1 MPVSIKKTFLSTPYE
16 GVSNLDE
23 KVREEVRKI
32 ALQNAFEHEGKTQDK
47 IVLAKILGTK
57 PEFRSKVKE
66 IIGEISEIV
75 AQVNQTS
82 FAEQKKEIE
91 EKYPELLKPK
101 EKVEEKEGLPPL
113 EGAVQG
119 KVVTRFPPEPN
130 GYPHIGHAKA
140 AIINAE
146 YAKMYDG
153 KCILRIDDTNPEAE
167 RMEYHA
173 AIKVGLDWLG
183 VEFDIIKNTS
193 DDMEFFYEKG
203 LELVN
208 SGNAYVCTCKR
219 EDISK
224 NRRERK
230 ACKCSKRDAEEN
242 NQGWKKMFEKFKP
255 GEAIVRFR
263 GDMKSDNAV
272 MRDPVLFRI
281 IEEKHYTLGEKYRVW
296 PSYDMAVAMEDSKDG
311 ITHAFRSKE
320 FELRKDLIDGI
331 LDALCMRKPIQGFFS
346 RLEFKGMPI
355 SKRVL
360 KPLIEEGKV
369 SWYDDPRLP
378 TLEALRRRGIKPE
391 AIRKFIL
398 SLGLTKANT
407 LAPFDALE
415 AFNRKFVDADSIRLF
430 MVQKPKKLKI
440 SNLPFSE
447 IEIPNHPIKDMGKR
461 KIQFDQNFLISEDD
475 AINLKEGNHVR
486 LLGLGNVS
494 ITKIDQEI
502 QGDFVEGD
510 GSSNL
515 SKIQW
520 IPQKNAHEI
529 KLLVPNQL
537 FIDEEFNES
546 SLEELEVYTE
556 PHYLKLKEGEEIQF
570 VRFGYCR
577 KDSQNQAIFTHK

>member
-1 MPVSIKKTFLSTPYE
+1 MD
-16 GVSNLDE
+16 DE
-23 KVREEVRKI
+23 VKNEIRKV
-32 ALQNAFEHEGKTQDK
+32 ALQNAYEHEGKTQDK
-47 IVLAKILGTK
+47 IVLSKILGTK

-66 IIGEISEIV
+66 IIGDISEIV
-75 AQVNQTS
+75 SSVNQLS
-82 FAEQKKEIE
+82 FDEQKKEIE
-91 EKYPELLKPK
+91 ENFPDILKPK
-101 EKVEEKEGLPPL
+101 EKIEEREGLPPL
-113 EGAVQG
+113 QGAEQG

-140 AIINAE
+140 AIINSE
-146 YAKMYDG
+146 YAKMYGG
-153 KCILRIDDTNPEAE
+153 KCILRMDDTNPEAE

-183 VEFDIIKNTS
+183 VKFDVIKSTS

-203 LELVN
+203 IELIN
-208 SGNAYVCTCKR
+208 SGKAYVCTCKR
-219 EDISK
+219 ETISQ
-224 NRRERK
+224 NRKERK
-230 ACKCSKRDAEEN
+230 ACKCSFRDLKQN
-242 NQGWKKMFEKFKP
+242 NQGWDKMFEKYKP

-263 GDMKSDNAV
+263 GDMKADNAV

-296 PSYDMAVAMEDSKDG
+296 PSYDLAVAIEDSKDG

-320 FELRKDLIDGI
+320 FELRKDLINAI
-331 LDALCMRKPIQGFFS
+331 LDELGMRKPYQDFFS

-355 SKRVL
+355 SKRIL

-378 TLEALRRRGIKPE
+378 TLEALRRRGIKAE
-391 AIRKFIL
+391 AIKKFIL

-415 AFNRKFVDADSIRLF
+415 AFNRKFVDGDSIRLF
-430 MVQKPKKLKI
+430 MVNKPKKLKVN
-440 SNLPFSE
+440 NLPFSS
-447 IEIPNHPIKDMGKR
+447 IEIPNHPVNDMGKR
-461 KIQFDQNFLISEDD
+461 KIEIDENILICGDD
-475 AINLKEGNHVR
+475 AQNITEGTQVR
-486 LLGLGNVS
+486 LLGLGNV
-494 ITKIDQEI
+494 EI
-502 QGDFVEGD
+502 NKVGNELEGNFIED
-510 GSSNL
+510 GKTSNIQ
-515 SKIQW
+515 KIQW
-520 IPQKNAHEI
+520 VPQKTAHEI

-537 FIDEEFNES
+537 FIDEQFNEN